1 MPLNDTLGTTLT
13 PANHSAGR
21 SLSDQRMALWSGHW
35 LETPVGT
42 VWFAGGTGYGDGA
55 MFRNVRERLGS
66 RDVALIPIGAYEPR
80 WFMEPLHVNPSEAV
94 QIFHDVDACHA
105 LGIHWGTFQL
115 TNEARD
121 APKRAL
127 ADALAAAN
135 LPASRFVAAEPG
147 FVYDFAIS
155 ARVPPLEVI

>member
-1 MPLNDTLGTTLT
+1 
-13 PANHSAGR
+13 
-21 SLSDQRMALWSGHW
+21 MALWSGHW

-94 QIFHDVDACHA
+94 QIFTTWTPVTRSVFT
-105 LGIHWGTFQL
+105 G
-115 TNEARD
+115 ARF
-121 APKRAL
+121 
-127 ADALAAAN
+127 
-135 LPASRFVAAEPG
+135 S
-147 FVYDFAIS
+147 
-155 ARVPPLEVI
+155 